1 MSRLRRLLRSAFAA
15 SEPSVASGDDIFSC
29 WPVFYRG
36 TMPNDDRIRVLL
48 VDDDEA
54 AFALTQAIL
63 GKIPNSEFS
72 LDWVSNFAEGHTV
85 IGRREH
91 DVYLIDYLLGEESG
105 IELVRRARADL
116 IRAPMILL
124 TGKGRWEVDVE
135 AMEAGVSDYLDK
147 SKVDPDLMERSIRY
161 ARERVR
167 AEAALRDSEE
177 RHRSMFDHL
186 PIGLY
191 RTSTEGVLLD
201 ANPSLVQL
209 LGHPDR
215 ETLEAEYARNFFVSP
230 QHRTRFLD
238 QLDRFGVV
246 RGFETD
252 LKRPDGRTV
261 RVRNAARAHRSP
273 EGSTLYLEGAVEDV
287 SDQHEARDV
296 HGQATGFDWIW
307 EHSGLAILL
316 LGLDGS
322 VREANPAFL
331 RAFGYRGDELA
342 GRQLEELSEKGDR
355 NALRADLARVASG
368 TRESSESQR
377 RLLAVDGQCLWAR
390 ARTGL
395 VRDASGRPDHLM
407 VLLED
412 VAEG

>member
-1 MSRLRRLLRSAFAA
+1 MA
-15 SEPSVASGDDIFSC
+15 
-29 WPVFYRG
+29 
-36 TMPNDDRIRVLL
+36 NDDRIRVLL

-54 AFALTQAIL
+54 AFALTRAIL
-63 GKIPNSEFS
+63 EGIPNAEFS
-72 LDWVSNFAEGHTV
+72 LDWVSTFEEGHAV

-91 DVYLIDYLLGEESG
+91 DVYLIDYQLGAESG
-105 IELVRRARADL
+105 IELVRRARAEL
-116 IRAPMILL
+116 IREPMILL

-167 AEAALRDSEE
+167 AEAALRDSEG

-191 RTSTEGVLLD
+191 RTSTEGQLLD

-215 ETLEAEYARNFFVSP
+215 VTLEAEYARNFFVNP
-230 QHRTRFLD
+230 QHRERFLG
-238 QLDRFGVV
+238 QLELFGVV

-261 RVRNAARAHRSP
+261 LVRNAARAHRSP
-273 EGSTLYLEGAVEDV
+273 GGRTLYLEGAVEDV
-287 SDQHEARDV
+287 SDEQEARDV
-296 HGQATGFDWIW
+296 HGQAAGFDWIW
-307 EHSGLAILL
+307 ERSGLAILL
-316 LGLDGS
+316 LDLDGS

-331 RAFGYRGDELA
+331 RAFGYRGNDLT
-342 GRQLEELSEKGDR
+342 GKSFDQLSEKEDR
-355 NALRADLARVASG
+355 NALRAELARVASG
-368 TRESSESQR
+368 GRESTESQR
-377 RLLAVDGQCLWAR
+377 RLLAVDGECLWAR
-390 ARTGL
+390 ARAGL
-395 VRDASGRPDHLM
+395 VRDLSGRPDHLM

-412 VAEG
+412 VAEGYSP